1 MKTVK
6 NSSNVAIKYT
16 VVWINNFWTKQAAM
30 IGNAKF
36 TLTKVMFK

>member
-6 NSSNVAIKYT
+6 NCSNAVIKYT
-16 VVWINNFWTKQAAM
+16 VAGTMNFSTKQAAM

-36 TLTKVMFK
+36 KLTKVMFM

>member
-6 NSSNVAIKYT
+6 NCSNAVIKYT
-16 VVWINNFWTKQAAM
+16 VAGIINFSTKQAAM

-36 TLTKVMFK
+36 KLTKVMFM